1 MFSPIPLRHRF
12 LVISSNLNDYARKN
26 CDGRK
31 VLHDYAWG
39 TDCRGYCVA
48 LCGMAVARG
57 SMGRFITL
65 ASLWIIAGLPLIVR
79 VLSDGRET
87 VSAVIRDAAMQ
98 TLLGI
103 GISFLLGCIVGSF
116 WKPVR
121 LPLAGCIA
129 IVWMN
134 GVVTT
139 LRDKIKGLK
148 LESDLQKPRE
158 GKRAR
163 NHQLESP

>member
-1 MFSPIPLRHRF
+1 MLGGLIVAAIVSRF
-12 LVISSNLNDYARKN
+12 V
-26 CDGRK
+26 
-31 VLHDYAWG
+31 AWLWP
-39 TDCRGYCVA
+39 A
-48 LCGMAVARG
+48 AQLAV
-57 SMGRFITL
+57 FITL

-87 VSAVIRDAAMQ
+87 VSAVICDAAMQ